1 MRTFPPP
8 YMVSYIWFQS
18 GLDKWTSDTL
28 PSLFDGYNWVV
39 TSIFTGFKIAA
50 LY

>member
-8 YMVSYIWFQS
+8 YMISYIWFQLCL
-18 GLDKWTSDTL
+18 GKWTSDTKA
-28 PSLFDGYNWVV
+28 SLFDVYNWVV